1 MLMSLKEYA
10 ETRGITYEAVRT
22 AVKRYTEELE
32 GHILSDPERR
42 NARMLDE
49 AAVEFLDKKR
59 AAAPLV
65 IVNETRE
72 ERINQLEEQ
81 NRALLVKVAEQ
92 AEALLQ
98 AQNQLVSLQIETA
111 KGKLLEESI
120 KVSEAK
126 TAALEAQLKEKDDRI
141 FQKDLDLQVSQIAL
155 DAKESEVQHL
165 RQELEAVKG
174 ASLWQRIR
182 GWR

>member
-22 AVKRYTEELE
+22 AVKRYTEELD

-49 AAVEFLDKKR
+49 SAVEFLDKKR

-65 IVNETRE
+65 IINETRE

-92 AEALLQ
+92 AEELLQ
-98 AQNQLVSLQIETA
+98 AQNQIVPLQIEVA
-111 KGKLLEESI
+111 KGKLLEES
-120 KVSEAK
+120 VAAAEAK
-126 TAALEAQLKEKDDRI
+126 TAALETELREKDDLI
-141 FQKDLDLQVSQIAL
+141 FQKDLDLHIGKLALENQQEENEELRREL
-155 DAKESEVQHL
+155 DA
-165 RQELEAVKG
+165 VKS